1 MADKNVLIQQKND
14 SRSYDKLY
22 PFSPPMQYVNYTLSG
37 SSWSSGIYSFEST
50 YPNSKYNLSIS
61 VSSTATSAQFDA
73 FTKAKI
79 GSSSTSNTIKALGTV
94 PTSTDIP
101 VVLKVVS
108 KV

>member
-1 MADKNVLIQQKND
+1 MADQNILIQQKND

-22 PFSPPMQYVNYTLSG
+22 PFSPPIQYVNYTLSG
-37 SSWSSGIYSFEST
+37 SSWSNGTYSFEST

-61 VSSTATSAQFDA
+61 VSSTATSAQFDS

-79 GSSSTSNTIKALGTV
+79 GSSSTYNTIKALGTV

-101 VVLKVVS
+101 VVIKVVS

>member
-22 PFSPPMQYVNYTLSG
+22 PFSPPVQYVNYTLSG
-37 SSWSSGIYSFEST
+37 SSWSSGTYSFEST
-50 YPNSKYNLSIS
+50 YPNSKYNLSVS
-61 VSSTATSAQFDA
+61 VSSTATSVQFDA

-79 GSSSTSNTIKALGTV
+79 GSSSTSNIIKALGTV

-101 VVLKVVS
+101 IVLKVVS

>member
-1 MADKNVLIQQKND
+1 MADQNILIQQKND

-22 PFSPPMQYVNYTLSG
+22 PFSPPVQYVSYTLAG
-37 SSWSSGIYSFEST
+37 TSWSSGTYSFEST
-50 YPNSKYNLSIS
+50 YPNSKYDLSIS
-61 VSSTATSAQFDA
+61 VSSTATSTQFDA

-101 VVLKVVS
+101 IILKVVS